1 MARGGCMCCWWMT
14 SNRLSAEDR
23 ALWAAVAQRFR
34 PLKGRA
40 MPSPPAMAPPPT
52 VSPPPPP
59 PTPKPRAAPQPVAVG
74 EQPAG
79 LDTRRWREL
88 RRGRLRPERSLDLHG
103 RFAQEA
109 HGAVRAFLTL
119 ALADGV
125 RCVCIITGKGSGE
138 GGVLR
143 RELPHWLNGPGLR
156 GQVLAAAHPH
166 RANTGSVHL
175 LLRRAR
181 P

>member
-1 MARGGCMCCWWMT
+1 MT

-59 PTPKPRAAPQPVAVG
+59 PPPQPRAAPQPVAVG

-109 HGAVRAFLTL
+109 HGAVRAFLTQ

>member
-1 MARGGCMCCWWMT
+1 MR
-14 SNRLSAEDR
+14 RPQPLSEDDR
-23 ALWAAVAQRFR
+23 AVWAAVAQRIR

-40 MPSPPAMAPPPT
+40 MPAPPAAPIPPTISPPPAPPP
-52 VSPPPPP
+52 
-59 PTPKPRAAPQPVAVG
+59 PKPRAPVAPVSVG
-74 EQPAG
+74 TQPAG
-79 LDTRRWREL
+79 LDLRRWREL
-88 RRGRLRPERSLDLHG
+88 RRGRLRPERTLDLHG

-109 HGAVRAFLTL
+109 HGLVQRFLVE
-119 ALADGV
+119 ALANGV

-166 RANTGSVHL
+166 RGNTGSVHL
-175 LLRRAR
+175 LLRRSR
-181 P
+181 

>member
-1 MARGGCMCCWWMT
+1 MR
-14 SNRLSAEDR
+14 RLDAADA
-23 ALWAAVAQRFR
+23 ALWAAYVQRLR
-34 PLKGRA
+34 PLKGRQMPA
-40 MPSPPAMAPPPT
+40 PPAPPPQPVAAPAPSPPAPRPPT
-52 VSPPPPP
+52 A
-59 PTPKPRAAPQPVAVG
+59 PTAVAIG
-74 EQPAG
+74 QQPAG
-79 LDTRRWREL
+79 VDLRRWREL
-88 RRGRLRPERSLDLHG
+88 RRGRLRPERTLDLHG

-109 HGAVRAFLTL
+109 HADVRAFLAQ

-166 RANTGSVHL
+166 QGNTGSVHL
-175 LLRRAR
+175 LLRRPR